1 MSEGKHTPGP
11 WELEQE
17 PHRYFWQ
24 IFGDYKLVASVPTG
38 GNKNSDEQKAR
49 KRADAILVAAAPDL
63 LEALERMIGKA
74 YKQNWNDN
82 YPEELGQAEAA
93 IAKAKGES

>member
-1 MSEGKHTPGP
+1 MSEGKYTPGP
-11 WELEQE
+11 WKLEQE

-49 KRADAILVAAAPDL
+49 KRADAILVAAAPEL
-63 LEALERMIGKA
+63 LEALESLLSIVE
-74 YKQNWNDN
+74 QHDTPLSD
-82 YPEELGQAEAA
+82 PERIAARAA
-93 IAKAKGES
+93 IAKAKG